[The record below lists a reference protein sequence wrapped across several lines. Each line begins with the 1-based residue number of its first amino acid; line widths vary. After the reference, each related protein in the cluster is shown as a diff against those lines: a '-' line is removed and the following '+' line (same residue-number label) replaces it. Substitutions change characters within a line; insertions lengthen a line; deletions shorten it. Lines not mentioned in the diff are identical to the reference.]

1 MGANGA
7 CKGDNKYMYMYS
19 SLLTRECLLFY
30 KGFYCILAILV

>member
-19 SLLTRECLLFY
+19 SLLTRECLLLIFI
-30 KGFYCILAILV
+30 KASTVF